1 MLFANTKAPDDCSSE
16 CNRPLP
22 RLLSGA
28 LHITTHIGKY
38 IESTHFIFL
47 SMHQTLTILIFI
59 LELLINKHFLLV

>member
-38 IESTHFIFL
+38 IEYSLYFPVHA
-47 SMHQTLTILIFI
+47 STILIFI
-59 LELLINKHFLLV
+59 RTAH